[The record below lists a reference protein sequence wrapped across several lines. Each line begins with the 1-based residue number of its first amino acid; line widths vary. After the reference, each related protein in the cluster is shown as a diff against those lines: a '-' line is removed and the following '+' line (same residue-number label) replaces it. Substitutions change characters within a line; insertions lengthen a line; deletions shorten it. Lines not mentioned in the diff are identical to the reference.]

1 MSRLYICFFLFILE
15 DGEERQFMEE
25 VSFAMTLKMSYHE
38 KAELESSQDSRF
50 NCQFTGHIKNKGH
63 SLNDMVD
70 NEMFL
75 V

>member
-1 MSRLYICFFLFILE
+1 M
-15 DGEERQFMEE
+15 GKKGQFMEE
-25 VSFAMTLKMSYHE
+25 VSSAMTLKVSYHK

-50 NCQFTGHIKNKGH
+50 NCQLTGHIKNKGH
-63 SLNDMVD
+63 SLNDVVD